1 MEEREASQRLKE
13 VDLRAKGDEVE
24 VEVAEAGAGVEVE
37 VEAGFRGSPLSSTA
51 W

>member
-1 MEEREASQRLKE
+1 MEEKEASQRLKE

-24 VEVAEAGAGVEVE
+24 VAEVGAGVEVE
-37 VEAGFRGSPLSSTA
+37 VEAGFRGSPSSSIA

>member
-24 VEVAEAGAGVEVE
+24 VAEVGAGVEVE
-37 VEAGFRGSPLSSTA
+37 VEAGFRGSLSSSTA

>member
-1 MEEREASQRLKE
+1 MEEKEVSQRLKE

-24 VEVAEAGAGVEVE
+24 VAEAGAGVEVE
-37 VEAGFRGSPLSSTA
+37 VEVGFRGSLSSSTA